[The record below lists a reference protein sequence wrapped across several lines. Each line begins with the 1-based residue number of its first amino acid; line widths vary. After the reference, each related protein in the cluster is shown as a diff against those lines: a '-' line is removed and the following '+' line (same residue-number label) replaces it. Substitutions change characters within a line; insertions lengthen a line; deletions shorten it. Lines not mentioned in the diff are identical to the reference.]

1 MKKYLVLGLVAAAC
15 SAHAIEL
22 FNNGSLVNSAGLS
35 VLTAPNT
42 TLGATSSIPSNFTLA
57 DNFAVG
63 GAGWNVASFDLFAYQ
78 TGAVG
83 FTFTSVNWSIVSGA
97 NVNTGAVVA
106 SGSTA
111 VSNGGFVGYR
121 VSSTALTGTTRAIYR
136 INADIP
142 DLSLAAGSC
151 WLTWALAGAAVSGPF
166 VPPVSAGAGNAQQSA
181 VGPGGL
187 AAVLD
192 ASSSATLGMPFAI
205 NGSAVVVPEPA
216 TGALFALGALAVFRA
231 QRRRKV

>member
-1 MKKYLVLGLVAAAC
+1 MA
-15 SAHAIEL
+15 
-22 FNNGSLVNSAGLS
+22 
-35 VLTAPNT
+35 
-42 TLGATSSIPSNFTLA
+42 SI
-57 DNFAVG
+57 
-63 GAGWNVASFDLFAYQ
+63 DLFAHQ
-78 TGAVG
+78 TSAVG
-83 FTFTSVNWSIVSGA
+83 FTFTSVNWSIVSGT

-106 SGSTA
+106 WGSTA
-111 VSNGGFVGYR
+111 ATNGGFVGYR
-121 VSSTALTGTTRAIYR
+121 VSSAALTGTTRAIYR

-181 VGPGGL
+181 VGPGGF

-192 ASSSATLGMPFAI
+192 ASSSATLEVPFAI
-205 NGSAVVVPEPA
+205 NGSVVVVPEPA
-216 TGALFALGALAVFRA
+216 TGALFAVGVLAVFWA